1 VDEVTDARNS
11 LQRRHAARLAQLLP
25 EYVARIDWSPEQ
37 VRAEQLRA
45 LRQLLSDAVERS
57 PWHRERLDGRDPM
70 RLSADEVASLPPMT
84 KDDLME
90 NFDAIVTDRRVTR
103 RVCEEHLER
112 AAESPYLFDEL
123 TVVASGGSTGRRGVF
138 VFGWDAWAICY
149 ASITRFQQRDWESD
163 PALAHVPRVTAVVA
177 ASIPTHLS
185 AAIGRT
191 FSSPETPRH
200 LFPVS
205 RPLPELVAG
214 LNELQPTILMSYSAF
229 LPRLAAEARAG
240 RLRIAPKRVIAISEP
255 LLPEARSA
263 AADAWECP
271 VANGYGMSEGLFGGS
286 CAHGLHLPDDL
297 VLVEPVDAEG
307 RPVEA
312 GSPASRIYITN
323 LYNQLLPLIRYEVTD
338 ELVLIDARCPC
349 GSGLQR
355 VADPQ
360 GRLDDVFEY
369 DAGIAVHPHVF
380 RSALA
385 AKPEIVE
392 YQVRQTARGV
402 EVAVVSGSVIDLRA
416 MEQTIAAALSR
427 LGVDAPTV
435 TVTRVQTL
443 ERHESGKLKRFVPLT
458 G

>member
-1 VDEVTDARNS
+1 VDDVADPRKS

-25 EYVARIDWSPEQ
+25 EYVARIDWTREQ

-45 LRQLLSDAVERS
+45 LRQLLSHAVERS
-57 PWHRERLDGRDPM
+57 PWHRERLDGLDPT
-70 RLSADEVASLPPMT
+70 RLSADEVVSLPPMT
-84 KDDLME
+84 KDDLMQ

-112 AAESPYLFDEL
+112 AESAYLFDEL
-123 TVVASGGSTGRRGVF
+123 AVVASGGSSGRRGVF

-149 ASITRFQQRDWESD
+149 ASIIRFQQRDWESD
-163 PALAHVPRVTAVVA
+163 PALADVPRVTAVVG
-177 ASIPTHLS
+177 ASSPTHLS
-185 AAIGRT
+185 AALGRT
-191 FSSPETPRH
+191 FSSPEQPRH

-214 LNELQPTILMSYSAF
+214 LNELQPTILMSYSSF

-240 RLRIAPKRVIAISEP
+240 RLRIAPRRVIAISEP

-263 AADAWECP
+263 AADAWGAP

-286 CAHGLHLPDDL
+286 CAHGLHLPEDL

-307 RPVEA
+307 RPVGA

-323 LYNQLLPLIRYEVTD
+323 LYNRLLPLIRYEVTD
-338 ELVLIDARCPC
+338 ELVPIDGRCPC

-385 AKPEIVE
+385 AKTEIVE
-392 YQVRQTARGV
+392 YQVRQTAHGV

-427 LGVDAPTV
+427 LGLDAPTV
-435 TVTRVQTL
+435 TVTHVQTL
-443 ERHESGKLKRFVPLT
+443 ERHASGKLKRFVPLA